1 MSLDCYRKPGS
12 TMTLMGRSQKN
23 YRVVVNNAN
32 SVKKKAFNLFVNLSI
47 YTFTGE
53 LTTLFWK
60 KQHLTTFVLNQLL
73 LILLIPF
80 FFFFNFRILI
90 AFRNDSL
97 FSTHSVCY
105 ASMLLSAMQAEMFS
119 AHWRSI
125 HILLSNET
133 SLWFHSVFHG
143 RISVDYTYKYFCEA
157 KSNLIVNVSIQAHVV
172 LETNVRVTQLKW
184 MHASR
189 TSTHSWPEGNTTGE
203 F

>member
-1 MSLDCYRKPGS
+1 MEKAALNHICTKS
-12 TMTLMGRSQKN
+12 TFAHSA
-23 YRVVVNNAN
+23 Y
-32 SVKKKAFNLFVNLSI
+32 S
-47 YTFTGE
+47 
-53 LTTLFWK
+53 
-60 KQHLTTFVLNQLL
+60 
-73 LILLIPF
+73 F
-80 FFFFNFRILI
+80 FFFFLILGSWLLLEMI
-90 AFRNDSL
+90 LSFQL
-97 FSTHSVCY
+97 ILY
-105 ASMLLSAMQAEMFS
+105 AMLLCAMQAEMFS

>member
-80 FFFFNFRILI
+80 FFFFF
-90 AFRNDSL
+90 
-97 FSTHSVCY
+97 
-105 ASMLLSAMQAEMFS
+105 
-119 AHWRSI
+119 
-125 HILLSNET
+125 
-133 SLWFHSVFHG
+133 
-143 RISVDYTYKYFCEA
+143 
-157 KSNLIVNVSIQAHVV
+157 
-172 LETNVRVTQLKW
+172 
-184 MHASR
+184 
-189 TSTHSWPEGNTTGE
+189 
-203 F
+203 